1 MTIELIALDDP
12 RAVDPAVAGTKAAGL
27 ARLRQAGFDV
37 PHGVVLP
44 VGVATTWPAGP
55 APDDLRDAIGGVCAS
70 IAAPVAVRS
79 SATWEDGATSAHA
92 GASKTVLDVTGTDAV
107 LGAARD
113 CLDATA
119 DAQQA
124 HGTHG
129 DIAILVQRLVPADW
143 AGAAFSAD
151 PVTGERDVVRIAAT
165 PGLGEALVQGEVV
178 GIDVTVR
185 GQRIDGDLGGL
196 DADLALAVATLTRKI
211 EAELGGPQDV
221 EWAITG
227 AQVHVLQAR
236 PITVLPVEPTYPTGN
251 NWQKDTAHYP
261 EPMTPFGW
269 SALEL
274 GAEDVRDVFDEAG
287 VLIRGL
293 EEVFVGGEIY
303 GRALPAFGSADGA
316 GSPPPAFVLGVA
328 SRIVP
333 PIRRRVATAK
343 HVVAS
348 GLFQRWADDWHRRDR
363 EAMSRRDAELRSV
376 DLAALE
382 DEALVA
388 HLDRCI
394 ELARDGQRI
403 HFRLVMPLFGA
414 LYRLREIVR
423 EELGW
428 GDSEVFRMLAGHSPA
443 TRAADEA
450 LDGLRVRVRAEEGL
464 ADALGTAT
472 GRPLEVLAR
481 FDEDLA
487 GAVAGWVDGHG
498 WAMVNYDAGV
508 PVLAERPA
516 TITKLLLNDSTPVSF
531 TDADEVADRARDA
544 IRPDRRADFDAAL
557 AEARAIYPVRE
568 DNTIIVGDRPLALLR
583 RWMVEVAC
591 RLVERNRLGST
602 TDAAY
607 LTIAELRRAVEGAD
621 RLQLDDTVRRRR
633 CEEAWVRANP
643 GPAYLGKQ
651 GLMPD
656 ISRTPAALR
665 SVNEPILWGV
675 AHEYPSPAERPDD
688 DSVLLAGVAASAGVA
703 TGTVRIIR
711 SHTDIDRLQ
720 LGDVLVCQVTSPSW
734 APLFPLATAVVADGG
749 GVLSHAAIA
758 AREHGLPAVLGTGSA
773 TSELHDGQVVRVDGT
788 RGLVLTAGS
797 EARP

>member
-1 MTIELIALDDP
+1 MTIEPIALDDP
-12 RAVDPAVAGTKAAGL
+12 RATDAAVTGTKAAGL
-27 ARLRQAGFDV
+27 ARLRSAGFDV

-44 VGVATTWPAGP
+44 VGVAAAWPDGP
-55 APDDLRDAIGGVCAS
+55 APDDLRDAIEGICSS
-70 IAAPVAVRS
+70 IGAPVAVRS
-79 SATWEDGATSAHA
+79 SATWEDNATSAHA
-92 GASKTVLDVTGTDAV
+92 GATKTVLDVTGTDAV
-107 LGAARD
+107 LGAVRG

-119 DAQQA
+119 DARQA
-124 HGTHG
+124 HGARGET
-129 DIAILVQRLVPADW
+129 AILVQRLVPADW
-143 AGAAFSAD
+143 AGVAFSAD

-196 DADLALAVATLTRKI
+196 DVDLALAVAAVTRKI
-211 EAELGGPQDV
+211 EAEIGVPQDV
-221 EWAITG
+221 EWATTG
-227 AQVHVLQAR
+227 GHVHVLQAR

-261 EPMTPFGW
+261 EPLTPFGW
-269 SALEL
+269 STLEL
-274 GAEDVRDVFDEAG
+274 GAEDVRSVFDEAG

-303 GRALPAFGSADGA
+303 GRVLPAFGSADGA

-343 HVVAS
+343 KVVAS
-348 GLFQRWADDWHRRDR
+348 GLFQQWAHDWHRRDR
-363 EAMSRRDAELRSV
+363 EVMSRREAELRSV
-376 DLAALE
+376 DLAAL
-382 DEALVA
+382 DAAALVA

-394 ELARDGQRI
+394 ELTRDGQRI

-428 GDSEVFRMLAGHSPA
+428 DDSEVFRMLAGHSPA

-450 LDGLRVRVRAEEGL
+450 LDGLRARARAVEGL
-464 ADALGTAT
+464 VDALGTADD
-472 GRPLEVLAR
+472 PLEVLAR
-481 FDEDLA
+481 FDQDLA
-487 GAVAGWVDGHG
+487 AAVAGWVDEHG

-508 PVLAERPA
+508 AVLAERPA
-516 TITKLLLNDSTPVSF
+516 TITKLLLNDADRASF
-531 TDADEVADRARDA
+531 TDADEVATRARDA
-544 IRPDRRADFDAAL
+544 IRPERRADFDAAL
-557 AEARAIYPVRE
+557 ADARAIYPVRE

-583 RWMVEVAC
+583 RWMLEVA
-591 RLVERNRLGST
+591 RRVVALGLIGSNA
-602 TDAAY
+602 DAAY
-607 LTIAELRRAVEGAD
+607 LTVDELRRAVEGTGGL
-621 RLQLDDTVRRRR
+621 RLDDTIRRRR
-633 CEEAWVRANP
+633 GEEEWARATP
-643 GPAYLGKQ
+643 GPAYLGEQ
-651 GLMPD
+651 GPMPD

-665 SVNEPILWGV
+665 AVNEPILWGV
-675 AHEYPSPAERPDD
+675 AHEYPRPVERPDD
-688 DSVLLAGVAASAGVA
+688 DRVLLAGVAASAGVA
-703 TGTVRIIR
+703 TGTVRVIR
-711 SHTDIDRLQ
+711 SHTDIDLLQ
-720 LGDVLVCQVTSPSW
+720 PGDVLVCQVTSPSW

-773 TSELHDGQVVRVDGT
+773 TSELHDGQAVRVDGT

-797 EARP
+797 EATS